1 MKILFLTT
9 AFNGLAQ
16 RAWIEL
22 DRLNHQVKVQ
32 IATDAV
38 VMETA
43 VADFQPELIIAPFL
57 KKRIPASIW
66 ENHVCLVVHPGII
79 GDRGSSSLDWAI
91 LNGEKE
97 WGVTILQAVEKMDA
111 GAVWASHNFQMREAS
126 KSCLYRHEVTQAA
139 MKGLLEAV
147 ANFQSATFQP
157 RILDDADPAI
167 EGGWKRR
174 TQPADFQ
181 FSWQDNSKDI
191 LRKINA
197 ADSDSG
203 VLIELFGEAFFAY
216 GGHLEESLAGP
227 PGQIL
232 AKRNKAICIAT
243 SDQAIWLTHL
253 KLNVKGA
260 VKLPA
265 TVALGEKAN
274 QVLSDDM
281 SPFTPKKG
289 ATFQEI
295 WYEEEAEVGYIHFD
309 FYNGAMDT
317 DQCNRLRATLVEAK
331 KRPIKVIVLMGGKD
345 VWSNGIHLNMIET
358 AANPADE
365 SWENI
370 NAIDDLI
377 LEIIESPDHYIV
389 TALQGNAGAGGVSFA
404 QSGDK
409 VLARKGIV
417 LNPHTKNM
425 GLYGSEYWTYLLP
438 KRIGIEKATHFTTQC
453 LPWGTAVAK
462 EIGLIDDVFGET
474 AADFRQEVKKV
485 VQDISKL
492 SYFDKLLM
500 AKRFQLKK
508 DRRVKP
514 LSAYRAEE
522 LEHMHRNFYENDEAY
537 NEKRFRFVHK
547 IYDPKQGQSVE
558 DRDWYSSRRKIYRR
572 RKWESIDYEVDLKT
586 EKN

>member
-111 GAVWASHNFQMREAS
+111 GAVWASHNFPMREAS

-203 VLIELFGEAFFAY
+203 VLIELFGEVFLAY
-216 GGHLEESLAGP
+216 GGHLEESLVGP

-243 SDQAIWLTHL
+243 SDQALW
-253 KLNVKGA
+253 
-260 VKLPA
+260 
-265 TVALGEKAN
+265 
-274 QVLSDDM
+274 
-281 SPFTPKKG
+281 
-289 ATFQEI
+289 
-295 WYEEEAEVGYIHFD
+295 
-309 FYNGAMDT
+309 
-317 DQCNRLRATLVEAK
+317 
-331 KRPIKVIVLMGGKD
+331 
-345 VWSNGIHLNMIET
+345 
-358 AANPADE
+358 
-365 SWENI
+365 
-370 NAIDDLI
+370 
-377 LEIIESPDHYIV
+377 
-389 TALQGNAGAGGVSFA
+389 
-404 QSGDK
+404 
-409 VLARKGIV
+409 
-417 LNPHTKNM
+417 
-425 GLYGSEYWTYLLP
+425 
-438 KRIGIEKATHFTTQC
+438 
-453 LPWGTAVAK
+453 
-462 EIGLIDDVFGET
+462 
-474 AADFRQEVKKV
+474 
-485 VQDISKL
+485 
-492 SYFDKLLM
+492 
-500 AKRFQLKK
+500 
-508 DRRVKP
+508 
-514 LSAYRAEE
+514 
-522 LEHMHRNFYENDEAY
+522 
-537 NEKRFRFVHK
+537 
-547 IYDPKQGQSVE
+547 
-558 DRDWYSSRRKIYRR
+558 
-572 RKWESIDYEVDLKT
+572 
-586 EKN
+586 